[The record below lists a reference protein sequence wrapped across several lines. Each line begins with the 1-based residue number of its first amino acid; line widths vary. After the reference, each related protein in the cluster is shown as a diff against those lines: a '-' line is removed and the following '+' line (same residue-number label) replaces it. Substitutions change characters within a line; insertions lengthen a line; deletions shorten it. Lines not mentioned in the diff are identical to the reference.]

1 MASYWGDKSM
11 DPDSL
16 YSVLNMR
23 MRITNFLNSS
33 YELKSTQ
40 ALLEKQKKKTRV
52 KFWNVCCLFT
62 CHSISNT
69 PFYKKLL
76 RLQDIVQLKIR
87 FVLFKDGAH

>member
-1 MASYWGDKSM
+1 MMASYWGDKSM

-40 ALLEKQKKKTRV
+40 VLLEKQKKK
-52 KFWNVCCLFT
+52 NE
-62 CHSISNT
+62 S
-69 PFYKKLL
+69 
-76 RLQDIVQLKIR
+76 
-87 FVLFKDGAH
+87 